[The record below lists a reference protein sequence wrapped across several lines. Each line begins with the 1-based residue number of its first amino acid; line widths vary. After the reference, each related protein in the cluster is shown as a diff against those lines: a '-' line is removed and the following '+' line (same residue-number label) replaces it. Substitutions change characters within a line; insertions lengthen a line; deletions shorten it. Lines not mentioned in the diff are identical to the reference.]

1 MQDYQD
7 NYKRLVEIIDTTYR
21 LTSRD
26 GGYKGGLTRLLGEN
40 KNFQTRV
47 LRELRKRGVL
57 LLQGRRSVTY
67 RWSPTAMAPTETF
80 YKSVAKSVN
89 LKPAAPTK
97 PKEEHAI
104 GVVKAGEHAGKV
116 AVASLEPFSD
126 QELWDELKKRGARI
140 VDGTLRIVK
149 EVTLR

>member
-1 MQDYQD
+1 MQEYQD

-21 LTSRD
+21 LTSRE
-26 GGYKGGLTRLLGEN
+26 GGHKGGLTRILGE
-40 KNFQTRV
+40 KQDFQTRV

-57 LLQGRRSVTY
+57 LLQGRRNVTY
-67 RWSPTAMAPTETF
+67 RWSPTAMAPTEFF
-80 YKSVAKSVN
+80 YKSVAKSLN
-89 LKPAAPTK
+89 LKPAAPAK